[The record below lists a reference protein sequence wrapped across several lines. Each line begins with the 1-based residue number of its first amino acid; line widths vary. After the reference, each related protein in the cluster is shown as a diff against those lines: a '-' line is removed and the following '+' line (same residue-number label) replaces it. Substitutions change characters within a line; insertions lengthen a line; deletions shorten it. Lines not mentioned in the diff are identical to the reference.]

1 MSDEF
6 EQIGGRLK
14 AAREASGLTVDDVQF
29 RTQLP
34 RSVVEALEADDFSA
48 FASPVYAKSFLSQYS
63 SYLNVDAQPW
73 LEALEP
79 GGFMPGGL
87 LQPIVKIPEVQALAK
102 PASPE
107 MRGGF
112 LAVAGLLVLSGGVIY
127 FAIKGY
133 DSFEARF
140 GGEHRPQ
147 VERPPSP
154 AAYVATPKPIEKKPA
169 IVKEEE
175 DLGKPPPRAIIVR

>member
-1 MSDEF
+1 VSDEF

-14 AAREASGLTVDDVQF
+14 AAREAFGLSLDDVQF

-34 RSVVEALEADDFSA
+34 RSVLEALEADHFSA
-48 FASPVYAKSFLSQYS
+48 FASPVYAKSFLGQYS
-63 SYLNVDAQPW
+63 SFLNVDAQTW
-73 LEALEP
+73 LDALEP
-79 GGFMPGGL
+79 GGFIPGGL
-87 LQPIVKIPEVQALAK
+87 LQPIVKVPEVQAVAK
-102 PASPE
+102 PAPSE
-107 MRGGF
+107 TRGG
-112 LAVAGLLVLSGGVIY
+112 LLPIAGLLLLSGGVIY

-140 GGEHRPQ
+140 GAERRPQ

-154 AAYVATPKPIEKKPA
+154 AAYITAPKPIEKKPA
-169 IVKEEE
+169 IIKEEE

>member
-1 MSDEF
+1 VSDEF

-14 AAREASGLTVDDVQF
+14 AAREAAGLTVDDVQF

-34 RSVVEALEADDFSA
+34 RSVVEALEADNFSA
-48 FASPVYAKSFLSQYS
+48 FASPVYAKSFLGQYS
-63 SYLNVDAQPW
+63 SFLNVDAQLW
-73 LEALEP
+73 LDALEP

-87 LQPIVKIPEVQALAK
+87 LQPIVKLPEVQAIAK
-102 PASPE
+102 PVSKE
-107 MRGGF
+107 VRGGF
-112 LAVAGLLVLSGGVIY
+112 LPIAALLVLSGAMIY

-140 GGEHRPQ
+140 GSEPRPQ

-154 AAYVATPKPIEKKPA
+154 AAYVSAPKPIEKKPA